1 MNTSQVSV
9 SFKDMTVESTQEE
22 GQKIGRTQRTLYRE
36 VMLEKYS
43 HLVSMGYCYTKPEV
57 ILRLDQAEDPCLL
70 EKEFLIRRS
79 SEDCQHDNLVEKSQ
93 EIQDRRLW
101 QVSFAPF
108 QRTDTGGQSF
118 NQESRLR
125 VNQGNHADVTPFE
138 CGQNFSHN
146 STHTTEKFCDHN
158 ICRGTLRPQSPAAYE
173 CMSEDSHEVETL

>member
-1 MNTSQVSV
+1 MMIIRSASWRFSGLAELYNLPRGAENEHISDCSIMLYLK
-9 SFKDMTVESTQEE
+9 SHHHTQ
-22 GQKIGRTQRTLYRE
+22 
-36 VMLEKYS
+36 
-43 HLVSMGYCYTKPEV
+43 GYCYTKPEV
-57 ILRLDQAEDPCLL
+57 ILRLEQAEDPCLL

-93 EIQDRRLW
+93 EVQDRHLW

-158 ICRGTLRPQSPAAYE
+158 ICRGTLSHQSA
-173 CMSEDSHEVETL
+173 CSV